1 MQYDCYGASFSGK
14 ISDGQK
20 FRGANETNCAPRSL
34 AVYIP
39 LLYCLRNT
47 TPVGQLWYTTD
58 RQGSSD
64 IVHGLTY
71 TASTNSL
78 KSPTSLFVHFPLEGN
93 QINSNIY
100 WFIDLAHRR
109 LVMFRLRSILASELV
124 ICALEH
130 GQPSRGG
137 GNGWRGGGGSMYV
150 IEEEVTTVEY

>member
-47 TPVGQLWYTTD
+47 TPVGQLSYTTD

-64 IVHGLTY
+64 IVSWIDG

-124 ICALEH
+124 IPWNTANHPAELAT
-130 GQPSRGG
+130 GG
-137 GNGWRGGGGSMYV
+137 GVAVEVVYV
-150 IEEEVTTVEY
+150 NEEEVTTVEY